1 MTNKTKETQ
10 LKAAEKYLSKFE
22 SLTIRCKPG
31 TRERIEKLGYKSV
44 NAFVVAAI
52 MEKIDREESYRKG
65 NQ

>member
-1 MTNKTKETQ
+1 MVAKTKETQ

-31 TRERIEKLGYKSV
+31 TKSRIEKLGYKSV

-52 MEKIDREESYRKG
+52 MEKIEREEGYRKG
-65 NQ
+65 D